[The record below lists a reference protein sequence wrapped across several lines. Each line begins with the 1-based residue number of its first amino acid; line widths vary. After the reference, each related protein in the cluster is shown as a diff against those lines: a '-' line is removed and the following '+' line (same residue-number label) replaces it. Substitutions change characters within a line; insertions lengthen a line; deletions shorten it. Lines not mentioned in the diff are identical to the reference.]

1 MSAPGFDV
9 AATDREGQQRVVYD
23 PFAKPPAGA
32 RSLREPDCWNLG
44 IAVFPRFAVLYL
56 VLFQLERPPSK
67 KRLAFSRKESMCVD
81 VRGR

>member
-1 MSAPGFDV
+1 MNSRRAPRAADV
-9 AATDREGQQRVVYD
+9 VVSRFGVTFFYSIFGVNFARADARQRLR
-23 PFAKPPAGA
+23 GA
-32 RSLREPDCWNLG
+32 
-44 IAVFPRFAVLYL
+44 YL